1 MQVGIKIRYR
11 ARPAGGRPRLSKASV
26 AAGARAAVRLGL
38 IAVMFLGTTI
48 GGLEIGHGI
57 WTYCAIARAAK
68 LGARYAE
75 VHSLDSPVSAA
86 RARLTHEI
94 EQIVRANAGDL
105 PEQKLNVTT
114 TWPVESAGDSLVRV
128 RVTYPIRFFTGSL
141 VFANERE
148 ADIVPAYEM
157 AATN

>member
-1 MQVGIKIRYR
+1 MEVRIRIRYR
-11 ARPAGGRPRLSKASV
+11 VPQQAERPRLSKASV
-26 AAGARAAVRLGL
+26 GGNFRAAARLAL

-57 WTYCAIARAAK
+57 WTYCTIARAAK
-68 LGARYAE
+68 MGARYAE
-75 VHSLDSPVSAA
+75 AHSLDSSAGIA
-86 RARLTHEI
+86 RVRLTHEI

-105 PEQKLNVTT
+105 PGKKLNVVT
-114 TWPVESAGDSLVRV
+114 TWPAEGGDSAVRV

-148 ADIVPAYEM
+148 AEIVPAYEM